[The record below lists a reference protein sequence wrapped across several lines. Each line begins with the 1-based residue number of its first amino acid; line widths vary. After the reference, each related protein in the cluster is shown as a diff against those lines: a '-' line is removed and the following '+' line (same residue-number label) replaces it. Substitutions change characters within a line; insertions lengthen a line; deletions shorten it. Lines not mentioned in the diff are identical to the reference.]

1 MQLWKLDEGRIACFY
16 LSEDVLGKCLSG
28 GGEGVFVPADRAW
41 EQAPGRTF
49 LIEAK
54 CFFKKGSE
62 EQDLKGIRF

>member
-1 MQLWKLDEGRIACFY
+1 MICAVQLWKLDEGRIACFY

-28 GGEGVFVPADRAW
+28 GGEGVFVPADGAW

-54 CFFKKGSE
+54 SFFSKRVQKS
-62 EQDLKGIRF
+62 RT